1 MITQTEIVQTISL
14 ILSILI
20 NFVLSVLAWY
30 SSYKLKIEQSRY
42 KTQVQITTL
51 KQAITLLIDAT
62 TDNLEQTKNQ
72 VKVMLQ
78 SIDEIKEDKG
88 K

>member
-62 TDNLEQTKNQ
+62 TENLEQTKNQ

>member
-1 MITQTEIVQTISL
+1 MVTETEIVQTVSL
-14 ILSILI
+14 ILSLLI
-20 NFVLSVLAWY
+20 NFVLSILAWY

-51 KQAITLLIDAT
+51 KQAITLLTDAT
-62 TDNLEQTKNQ
+62 TENLEQIKNQ